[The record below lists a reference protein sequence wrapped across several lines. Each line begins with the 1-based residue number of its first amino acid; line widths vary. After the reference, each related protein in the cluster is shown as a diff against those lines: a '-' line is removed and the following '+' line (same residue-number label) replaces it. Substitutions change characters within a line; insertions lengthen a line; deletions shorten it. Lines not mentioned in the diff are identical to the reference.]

1 MRTHLAVTLIA
12 LCGASTL
19 SAQAWNTT
27 AALDLAQ
34 RAVARRTGQISESA
48 LASYSAKATGYL
60 TFLGQVGDTA
70 IFGPKVI
77 KQTQL
82 AVDVYW
88 RAPGSSK
95 QIVRGMR
102 DTLLT
107 PADIDYYSYRFGIV
121 QSNFPDRIRM
131 GDGLDVADVMHPLSP
146 AGLRAYDFAIVDST
160 SIRTATDRIDVY
172 QLMYRPHDPRQPR
185 AIGSAYLDVR
195 TADVVRLDLTFTRAA
210 ILDKRIE
217 LLSVSLENALIE
229 GRAWLPLRQSIEVV
243 RTGTWLSFEARGII
257 RGRWEV
263 CCYDVAFTAPPGLF
277 LGAPI
282 SFVPPAQLR
291 AFPFKGGILDSLPP
305 DVAVL
310 RQEDLQRVQRQA
322 EDAVSL
328 QFR

>member
-1 MRTHLAVTLIA
+1 M
-12 LCGASTL
+12 
-19 SAQAWNTT
+19 
-27 AALDLAQ
+27 
-34 RAVARRTGQISESA
+34 
-48 LASYSAKATGYL
+48 
-60 TFLGQVGDTA
+60 
-70 IFGPKVI
+70 
-77 KQTQL
+77 
-82 AVDVYW
+82 YW

-107 PADIDYYSYRFGIV
+107 PADIDYYSDRFGIV

-172 QLMYRPHDPRQPR
+172 QFMYRPRDPRQPR

-195 TADVVRLDLTFTRAA
+195 TADIVRLDLTFTRAA

-229 GRAWLPLRQSIEVV
+229 GRAWLPFRQSIEVV

-263 CCYDVAFTAPPGLF
+263 CCYDVAFAAPPGLF

-282 SFVPPAQLR
+282 SFVPPDAASRLSR
-291 AFPFKGGILDSLPP
+291 SRVESSTAFPPTSPCCARRTCSACSARPRMRSSSSSANDRRKRPSPFPG
-305 DVAVL
+305 
-310 RQEDLQRVQRQA
+310 
-322 EDAVSL
+322 
-328 QFR
+328 